1 MGLII
6 IRNKSLQGLLIG
18 LWGAYLVYGLFFD
31 YHIGTHDYY
40 HLPLIAITALSMAP
54 LVGFASARIAAGVS
68 RPWKQWLLVA
78 TFIYALFSG
87 AWLARSQLA
96 AVDYR
101 PQSAMWGEIGDLLGH
116 GPNVVALTPD
126 YGSPLAYWGW
136 QNAIIWPSTGDEE
149 YRQARGG
156 QIDFEE
162 LFSKLTRGN
171 TYFLVTDFD
180 ELGRQ
185 PDLEQRLS
193 QFASFARGKGYV
205 IYDLEAPQVR

>member
-1 MGLII
+1 M
-6 IRNKSLQGLLIG
+6 
-18 LWGAYLVYGLFFD
+18 
-31 YHIGTHDYY
+31 
-40 HLPLIAITALSMAP
+40 
-54 LVGFASARIAAGVS
+54 
-68 RPWKQWLLVA
+68 
-78 TFIYALFSG
+78 
-87 AWLARSQLA
+87 
-96 AVDYR
+96 
-101 PQSAMWGEIGDLLGH
+101 
-116 GPNVVALTPD
+116 VALTPD

-193 QFASFARGKGYV
+193 QFALFARGNGYV
-205 IYDLEAPQVR
+205 IYDLEAPQV